1 MQDQIAPPSRPLRRP
16 LPALLAGLLLVAACA
31 VAPPGAEIHDPYEA
45 SNREAHRINKAL
57 DSAVSTPGATRRPV
71 PEEIAL
77 PVSNFAANAGLPSAI
92 LNGLLQGDVGGAA
105 TNTFRFLVNSTVGVG
120 GLLDPAGAIGLAEE
134 ETDFGETLH
143 VWGVPEGA
151 YLEVVGLGPTTER
164 DLAGRVV
171 DTALDPFGRLVPRE
185 VRAAALAAR
194 VGDGIIDRRQFGT
207 TVDDVL
213 YGSADS
219 YAQTRLIY
227 LQNRRF
233 ELGMEPPGANME
245 GEGAIDPFALDM
257 EGFE

>member
-1 MQDQIAPPSRPLRRP
+1 MPPIRPCF
-16 LPALLAGLLLVAACA
+16 AFLAGLLVIAGCS
-31 VAPPGAEIHDPYEA
+31 VAPPGAEIHDPFEA
-45 SNREAHRINKAL
+45 SNREAHRINKSL
-57 DSAVSTPGATRRPV
+57 DSSLSAPGAERRPV
-71 PEEIAL
+71 PAEIAV
-77 PVSNFAANAGLPSAI
+77 PVANFADNAGLPSAV
-92 LNGLLQGDVGGAA
+92 LNGLLQGDIGGAA
-105 TNTFRFLVNSTVGVG
+105 TNTFRFLVNSTVGLG

-171 DTALDPFGRLVPRE
+171 DTALDPFGRIVPRE
-185 VRAAALAAR
+185 VRNAALAAR
-194 VGDGIIDRRQFGT
+194 IGDTLIDRRQFGG
-207 TVDDVL
+207 TVDEVL
-213 YGSADS
+213 YDSADS

-233 ELGMEPPGANME
+233 ELGMAPPGANME
-245 GEGAIDPFALDM
+245 GDGAIDPFALDM